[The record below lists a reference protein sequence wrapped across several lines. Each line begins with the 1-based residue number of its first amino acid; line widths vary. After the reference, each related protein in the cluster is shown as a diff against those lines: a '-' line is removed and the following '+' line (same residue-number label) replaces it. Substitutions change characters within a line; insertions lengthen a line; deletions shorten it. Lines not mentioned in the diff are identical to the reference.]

1 MLEAGAFLCSSLDCR
16 ICRSFYFPPFAAP
29 SDFGCQIPRKPTP
42 FIRRNACSIGSTSQF
57 HDDNVIYGNNFQ
69 AERRGEFVL
78 RGALP
83 HLPYGK
89 LAVRSQLLLSLCDF
103 SSKISLP
110 RTGRMR
116 DCSTDWR
123 GKSLTPSS
131 SLRVHGDG
139 KVKRYGWVRVCGR
152 RLHSVWE
159 RDHRGRAVEGYGG
172 AFCQQ
177 RAFGKTDLLLA
188 PLSTPISLSCSK
200 RHLHS
205 KGSI

>member
-1 MLEAGAFLCSSLDCR
+1 MLEANAFLCSSLHCR

-139 KVKRYGWVRVCGR
+139 KVKRYGWGC
-152 RLHSVWE
+152 
-159 RDHRGRAVEGYGG
+159 AVEGYIRYGRG
-172 AFCQQ
+172 TIEGERLKATEEHFANSERSARQICFSLLSRLPSLFLAVNVTCIL
-177 RAFGKTDLLLA
+177 RA
-188 PLSTPISLSCSK
+188 
-200 RHLHS
+200 
-205 KGSI
+205 SI